1 MSDFE
6 LSEERGWGV
15 YGQNPY
21 TGKWRLDGAA
31 RSKMMAYTYAGES
44 QRVEEVTIRPVS
56 LGADPVQW
64 AAVQMAMALFA
75 SLRDHQAAEYAASV
89 FGPAVYPSVRFT
101 RSLQHHVH
109 LLFGGS
115 LGREP

>member
-15 YGQNPY
+15 YGQNSY

-31 RSKMMAYTYAGES
+31 RSEMMVYTYAGES

-64 AAVQMAMALFA
+64 AAVQMAMALLDA
-75 SLRDHQAAEYAASV
+75 IYAAQPCGKLHRKQCGCFVGYLASSV
-89 FGPAVYPSVRFT
+89 KAAFGIR
-101 RSLQHHVH
+101 
-109 LLFGGS
+109 GS
-115 LGREP
+115 LEREP

>member
-21 TGKWRLDGAA
+21 TGKWRLDGAT
-31 RSKMMAYTYAGES
+31 RSEMMVYTYAGES
-44 QRVEEVTIRPVS
+44 QRVEEVVIRPVC

-64 AAVQMAMALFA
+64 AAVQMALLLLECIWAW
-75 SLRDHQAAEYAASV
+75 RDRDC
-89 FGPAVYPSVRFT
+89 P
-101 RSLQHHVH
+101 VH
-109 LLFGGS
+109 GDEEEES
-115 LGREP
+115 A